1 MKKLSALVLAL
12 VMLLSFAAAEG
23 AVNTINFT
31 EMLPAD
37 QLALGTYDTLTEDFP
52 AKIWV
57 LNNAFAVVDPA
68 EYPADYETDMTI
80 GVFKY
85 IADESL
91 LVVFSMLPNDTGSWE
106 DLVEGVKAD
115 PENFLE
121 VEEAVVNGFRTVTYK
136 CPDEDGSLLAFATYE
151 VDPSM
156 YLNIMF
162 KVSENDEFN
171 QAASMIAASVAPVE

>member
-12 VMLLSFAAAEG
+12 VMLLSFASAET
-23 AVNTINFT
+23 AVIDFT
-31 EMLPAD
+31 SMLSED
-37 QLALGTYDTLTEDFP
+37 ELALGTYDTLTEDFP

-68 EYPADYETDMTI
+68 DYPADYETDMTI

-91 LVVFSMLPNDTGSWE
+91 LVVFSQLPNDTGSWE

-121 VEEAVVNGFRTVTYK
+121 VEEAVVNGIRAIAYK
-136 CPDEDGSLLAFATYE
+136 CPEEDGSRLAFSTFE

-162 KVSENDEFN
+162 KVSENAEFN